1 MEDIELEYSNGDKVQ
16 MKTFRG
22 KPSLLV
28 IEGIESLSQNELFK
42 QELRRVATA
51 NPDLAARVNLIA
63 VADFASLRGSPAST
77 AALAAVTLAQQKEP
91 GVRILIDWLGQ
102 VNAKFTTRASK
113 SNVFV
118 LSSDLR
124 PVLGFQGTLA
134 LPQIKLVLDKL
145 HSQIK

>member
-1 MEDIELEYSNGDKVQ
+1 VEDIELEYSNGEKIQ
-16 MKTFRG
+16 MRAFCG

-51 NPDLAARVNLIA
+51 NPDLAAKVNLIA

-77 AALAAVTLAQQKEP
+77 AAVAAVTLAQQKEP

-102 VNAKFTTRASK
+102 VNTKFTTKASK

-118 LSSDLR
+118 LSADFR
-124 PVLGFQGTLA
+124 PILGFQGTLA
-134 LPQIKLVLDKL
+134 AAQIKLVLDKL